1 MDEDFGQSKKNCLN
15 NSNGIGPLFVIV
27 QNVHPGPCPATKW
40 ANLWFNPSELL
51 KNLKLNSLKFIGRKL
66 KPQNLRI
73 CLISLSPPGSMFTR
87 LLILTTFRISRILI
101 FVFLTP
107 SRMFLKEREPLR
119 NRLKKESREMA
130 DPSFTLFPPP
140 ICTGCEKG
148 CFQSKIDS

>member
-87 LLILTTFRISRILI
+87 LLILTTVHSG
-101 FVFLTP
+101 
-107 SRMFLKEREPLR
+107 
-119 NRLKKESREMA
+119 
-130 DPSFTLFPPP
+130 FP
-140 ICTGCEKG
+140 G
-148 CFQSKIDS
+148 F